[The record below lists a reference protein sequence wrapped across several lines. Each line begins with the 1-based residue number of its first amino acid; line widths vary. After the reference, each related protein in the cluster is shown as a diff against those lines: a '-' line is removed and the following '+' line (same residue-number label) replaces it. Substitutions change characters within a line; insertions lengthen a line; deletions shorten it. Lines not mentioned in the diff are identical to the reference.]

1 MPRSDDSLER
11 LRAAIDELAAAD
23 AADVLAE
30 ARTEARAR
38 VRATLTD
45 ALAGAMLERLHEQLP
60 GTQPDEPPP
69 AARSR
74 EKRPGRRRGQAA
86 TAPREEQ
93 SAPASSAP
101 ASVPEQ
107 SAPDVSAP
115 APSAPAPPPAES
127 STETAWYVYGVVD
140 SGNAPPPADLDDL
153 GVQRSLADVTEGQL
167 TAVVSRVPAEEFA
180 EDELRA
186 HLNDMAWVETVARA
200 HERVLDALCRQTTV
214 IPMRLCT
221 VYKTEGGVREMLRR
235 ESDALLE
242 TLQNLEGKVEWGVK
256 VFFHRRSASR
266 RASGEEPSRESASG
280 AEYMH
285 HRRRERDRGRQ
296 LDEQIEAAVAEI
308 HERLDSLSEES
319 TLNPPQRPEVSAHPG
334 EMVLNG
340 AYLVQREN
348 ESAFHEEAT
357 ELQSRFEGI
366 GIELAVTGPWPAYN
380 FLPSAIG
387 AAW

>member
-1 MPRSDDSLER
+1 MGARRETTEGLTDALK
-11 LRAAIDELAAAD
+11 ELGRHD
-23 AADVLAE
+23 AAEVLAE
-30 ARTEARAR
+30 ARAAARAR
-38 VRATLTD
+38 VRSILTD
-45 ALAGAMLERLHEQLP
+45 ALTEAMLDQAREELEPSER
-60 GTQPDEPPP
+60 
-69 AARSR
+69 AA
-74 EKRPGRRRGQAA
+74 PGRAQPTPKARDA
-86 TAPREEQ
+86 TP
-93 SAPASSAP
+93 APADGGPSMTAGHD
-101 ASVPEQ
+101 
-107 SAPDVSAP
+107 PD
-115 APSAPAPPPAES
+115 AEP
-127 STETAWYVYGVVD
+127 AWYVYGVVD

-235 ESDALLE
+235 ESAALLE
-242 TLQNLEGKVEWGVK
+242 KLQNMEGKVEWGVK